1 MKTWL
6 RQHRQALAA
15 AVGKLAA
22 HKSAA
27 ILNALVIGIALSLP
41 AGGYALLASLR
52 NVTLGA
58 ALEPQLSV
66 FLHNHTKRPEA
77 DALGLKL
84 KGDARVNGVRFVPR
98 EQALKELQATEGLA
112 EVVAALS
119 RNPLPDAFV
128 VRPKRTDSTDSTGGT
143 GNADA
148 AVLDALATE
157 LRAMPGVAHV
167 QVDSAWARR
176 LGALAGTARLAI
188 ALLAALLAFGLVAI
202 TFNTIRL
209 QILTQRAEIEISKLI
224 GATDAFI
231 RRPFFYL
238 GALQGLA
245 GGLLALAILGA
256 SLAALNIGVSEL
268 AASYGSSFRLVFL
281 DSGDAVAVVLFTATL
296 GWFGALISVSKYLL
310 EIEPK

>member
-1 MKTWL
+1 MNAWL

-15 AVGKLAA
+15 ALGKIAA
-22 HKSAA
+22 QRSAA
-27 ILNALVIGIALSLP
+27 ALNALVIGIALSLP

-52 NVTLGA
+52 AVTAGA
-58 ALEPQLSV
+58 SLEPQLSV
-66 FLHNHTKRPEA
+66 FLRVEAKRADA
-77 DALGLKL
+77 DALAAKL
-84 KGDARVNGVRFVPR
+84 KADPRIASQRFVPR

-128 VRPKRTDSTDSTGGT
+128 LRPRSTE
-143 GNADA
+143 ADA
-148 AVLDALATE
+148 LDALARD
-157 LRAMPGVAHV
+157 LRAQATVAHV
-167 QVDSAWARR
+167 QLDTAWARR

-188 ALLAALLAFGLVAI
+188 GLLAALLAFGLVAI

-245 GGLLALAILGA
+245 GGLVALGILWA
-256 SLAALNIGVSEL
+256 SLAALNVGVADL
-268 AASYGSSFRLVFL
+268 AASYGSSFRLAFL
-281 DSGDAVAVVLFTATL
+281 APGDALAVVLFSAAL
-296 GWFGALISVSKYLL
+296 GWFGAYLSVSRYLL

>member
-6 RQHRQALAA
+6 RQHRQAIAA
-15 AVGKLAA
+15 AFGKLAA
-22 HKSAA
+22 QKSAA
-27 ILNALVIGIALSLP
+27 ALNALVIGIALSLP
-41 AGGYALLASLR
+41 AGGYALLSSLR
-52 NVTLGA
+52 TVVEGA
-58 ALEPQLSV
+58 SLEPQLSV
-66 FLHNHTKRPEA
+66 FLRADARRADA
-77 DALGLKL
+77 DALGARL
-84 KGDARVNGVRFVPR
+84 KGEARLREVRFIPR

-112 EVVAALS
+112 EVIAALN

-128 VRPKRTDSTDSTGGT
+128 VRPKT
-143 GNADA
+143 ADA
-148 AVLDALATE
+148 GALDALARE
-157 LRAMPGVAHV
+157 LRANPAVAHV

-176 LGALAGTARLAI
+176 LGALAGTAHLAI

-238 GALQGLA
+238 GTLQGLA
-245 GGLLALAILGA
+245 GGLVALGILRA
-256 SLAALNIGVSEL
+256 SLAALNVGVSEL
-268 AASYGSSFRLVFL
+268 AASYGSAFRLAFL
-281 DSGDAVAVVLFTATL
+281 EPGDALAVALFSAAL
-296 GWFGALISVSKYLL
+296 GWLGAYLSVSKYLL

>member
-6 RQHRQALAA
+6 RQHRQAIAA
-15 AVGKLAA
+15 ALGKLAA
-22 HKSAA
+22 QKSAA
-27 ILNALVIGIALSLP
+27 MLNAVVIGIALSLP

-52 NVTLGA
+52 AITLGA

-66 FLHNHTKRPEA
+66 FLRTDSKRPEA
-77 DALGLKL
+77 DALGARLKM
-84 KGDARVNGVRFVPR
+84 DARVSDVRFVPR
-98 EQALKELQATEGLA
+98 EQGLKELQATEGLG
-112 EVVAALS
+112 EVVAALG

-128 VRPKRTDSTDSTGGT
+128 LRPKS
-143 GNADA
+143 ADA
-148 AVLDALATE
+148 AALEALAADV
-157 LRAMPGVAHV
+157 RAMPGVGHV

-176 LGALAGTARLAI
+176 LGALAAIARLAI

-224 GATDAFI
+224 GAPDAFI

-245 GGLLALAILGA
+245 GGMVALAILGA
-256 SLAALNIGVSEL
+256 SLAALNVGIAEL
-268 AASYGSSFRLVFL
+268 AASYGSAFRLAFL
-281 DSGDAVAVVLFTATL
+281 EPGDALAVVLFSATL
-296 GWFGALISVSKYLL
+296 GWFGAFLSVSKYLL

>member
-1 MKTWL
+1 VKAWL
-6 RQHRQALAA
+6 RQHRQAIAA
-15 AVGKLAA
+15 AFGKVAA
-22 HKSAA
+22 QKSAA
-27 ILNALVIGIALSLP
+27 LLNALVIGIALSLP

-52 NVTLGA
+52 AATAGV

-66 FLHNHTKRPEA
+66 FLRVDAKRADA
-77 DALGLKL
+77 DALGANLKA
-84 KGDARVNGVRFVPR
+84 DARLRDLRFVPR
-98 EQALKELQATEGLA
+98 EQALKDLQATEGMA
-112 EVVAALS
+112 DVVAALN

-128 VRPKRTDSTDSTGGT
+128 LRPKT
-143 GNADA
+143 ADPA
-148 AVLDALATE
+148 ALEALARD
-157 LRAMPGVAHV
+157 LRALPAVAQV

-231 RRPFFYL
+231 RRPFYYL

-245 GGLLALAILGA
+245 GGLVALAVLWG
-256 SLAALNIGVSEL
+256 SLAALNVGVADL
-268 AASYGSSFRLVFL
+268 AASYGSGFRLSPL
-281 DSGDAVAVVLFTATL
+281 PPSDALAVVLFSTGL
-296 GWFGALISVSKYLL
+296 GWFGAYLSVSKYLL
-310 EIEPK
+310 EIEPR